1 MIRIILVS
9 GLRHISA
16 PALDNPQDC
25 EQRVDKVDGNVGLY
39 ERCCKSS
46 EAPRVSDKRSGYW
59 GLPLATPRPVLPSTM
74 SSESPS
80 GTSKT
85 APPSSKFKSMLDA
98 ALVQYKK
105 KTGNDLLALW
115 LASELQTCKSVD
127 SVLDVLRDQAKAFER
142 SDSSE
147 DQKLMKSI
155 DPLVNVLSIFS
166 DALGAGVSLVLESL
180 QFMTCKT

>member
-1 MIRIILVS
+1 
-9 GLRHISA
+9 
-16 PALDNPQDC
+16 
-25 EQRVDKVDGNVGLY
+25 
-39 ERCCKSS
+39 
-46 EAPRVSDKRSGYW
+46 
-59 GLPLATPRPVLPSTM
+59 
-74 SSESPS
+74 
-80 GTSKT
+80 
-85 APPSSKFKSMLDA
+85 MLDA

-105 KTGNDLLALW
+105 MTGNDLLALW

-142 SDSSE
+142 SE

-180 QFMTCKT
+180 QFMTFVT

>member
-1 MIRIILVS
+1 
-9 GLRHISA
+9 
-16 PALDNPQDC
+16 
-25 EQRVDKVDGNVGLY
+25 
-39 ERCCKSS
+39 
-46 EAPRVSDKRSGYW
+46 
-59 GLPLATPRPVLPSTM
+59 
-74 SSESPS
+74 
-80 GTSKT
+80 
-85 APPSSKFKSMLDA
+85 MLDA

-142 SDSSE
+142 SE

-166 DALGAGVSLVLESL
+166 DALGAGVSLVLDTL
-180 QFMTCKT
+180 QFMTLNLTFIKAFPPATVIFTGISALLTVRISTCLLWTSLR

>member
-1 MIRIILVS
+1 
-9 GLRHISA
+9 
-16 PALDNPQDC
+16 
-25 EQRVDKVDGNVGLY
+25 
-39 ERCCKSS
+39 
-46 EAPRVSDKRSGYW
+46 
-59 GLPLATPRPVLPSTM
+59 
-74 SSESPS
+74 
-80 GTSKT
+80 
-85 APPSSKFKSMLDA
+85 MLDA